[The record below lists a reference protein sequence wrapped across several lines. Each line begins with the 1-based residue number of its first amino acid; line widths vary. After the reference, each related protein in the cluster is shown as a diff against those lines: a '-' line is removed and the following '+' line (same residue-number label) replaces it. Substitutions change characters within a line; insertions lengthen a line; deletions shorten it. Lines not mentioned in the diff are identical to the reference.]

1 MTREVLEE
9 EPTTGFQHATDFPD
23 GGRVVTDVVED
34 VQLVGEVKR
43 SEGLPSDPRTEGQ
56 TFSPERAVHEGQE
69 PGEQVPAGE
78 MARER
83 PGERLP
89 PLPGVAAGE
98 VARRQS
104 TTPSVTAAA
113 GPQCFIPDP

>member
-34 VQLVGEVKR
+34 VQLVGGVKR
-43 SEGLPSDPRTEGQ
+43 GEGPPPGPRTEGQ

-89 PLPGVAAGE
+89 PRPGVPPREGRGPRAASPGAD
-98 VARRQS
+98 VHPGR
-104 TTPSVTAAA
+104 
-113 GPQCFIPDP
+113 